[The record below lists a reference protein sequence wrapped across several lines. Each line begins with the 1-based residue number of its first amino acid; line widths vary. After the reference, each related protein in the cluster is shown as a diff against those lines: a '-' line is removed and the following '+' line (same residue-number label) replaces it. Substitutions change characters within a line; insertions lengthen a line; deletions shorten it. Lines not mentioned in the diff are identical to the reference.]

1 MLKKEVC
8 AFPSVQSTSLRASL
22 VDCTIPMW
30 GPQVQSLVRRLR
42 AYMPLSIAKKQN
54 LKKKKKKSASLEED
68 FHKI

>member
-8 AFPSVQSTSLRASL
+8 VFPSVQSTSLRASL

-30 GPQVQSLVRRLR
+30 GPRVQSLVRRLR

-68 FHKI
+68 FHNI

>member
-8 AFPSVQSTSLRASL
+8 VFPSVQSTSLRASL

-30 GPQVQSLVRRLR
+30 GPRVQSLVRRLR
-42 AYMPLSIAKKQN
+42 AYMPRSIAKKQN